1 MRTVPVFQDI
11 FLFFQALSPGFG
23 QEFWDYYSSKMPYLM
38 YINFT
43 LCEIDPW
50 EDGQVMKEDGKLGV
64 SDDKESIFSSLKSRN
79 SCLTPVGHEG
89 EKMS

>member
-1 MRTVPVFQDI
+1 
-11 FLFFQALSPGFG
+11 
-23 QEFWDYYSSKMPYLM
+23 M